1 MQMQVY
7 DTATRKKQP
16 LLAPGSNEL
25 SIYVCGPTVYDH
37 IHVGNART
45 FAMFQVLV
53 NYLRF
58 SGVKVRHV
66 SNITDVNDKIYAAA
80 REQGVSSAD
89 LAAKATAWYIED
101 TNALGLGRP
110 DVEPTASAAMGDI
123 ITLIEDLVSKDLAY
137 EAQGDV
143 YFRVARYEAYG
154 KLSNRSLVDMIAG
167 SRDAL
172 GSGAGN
178 QDPLD
183 FVLWKATKPDEDTKW
198 DSPWGAG
205 RPGWHVECSAMAEA
219 ELGPDFDVHAGGLD
233 LLFPHHENEVA
244 QSRGAGHGFA
254 RLWMHGGLLE
264 VAGAT
269 GAGEKMSKSLG
280 NFDKLSDVLARGV
293 PGWQLVLM
301 YLAASYRSPL
311 AWGGQGLEQAAALG
325 SRITETLRRSERYLA
340 TVETRGTGS
349 DEFSD
354 SAREWEGMH
363 EALRDD
369 FNTAEALKELNGII
383 YDLNTDVD
391 EHATPQL
398 VRNKRRAI
406 TEFLEVFG
414 LRDLIPEDV
423 DVTAQAQTLVEQRDL
438 ARTKKDWA
446 ESDRLRDELVALG
459 YVVRDTSE
467 GTDLLTGSDEAGD
480 GDEDSGR
487 DARDDDPEAVV
498 DIELDDETTAAA
510 EPAGG

>member
-45 FAMFQVLV
+45 FAMFQALV

-80 REQGVSSAD
+80 REQGVSSTD

-110 DVEPTASAAMGDI
+110 DVEPTASAAMADI
-123 ITLIEDLVSKDLAY
+123 IRLIEDLVSKDLAY

-154 KLSNRSLVDMIAG
+154 KLSNRSLDDMIAG
-167 SRDAL
+167 SRDDLDA
-172 GSGAGN
+172 GAGK

-183 FVLWKATKPDEDTKW
+183 FVLWKATKDDEDTHW
-198 DSPWGAG
+198 DSPWGRG
-205 RPGWHVECSAMAEA
+205 RPGWHIECSAMAEA
-219 ELGPDFDVHAGGLD
+219 ELGADFDVHAGGLD

-264 VAGAT
+264 AGD
-269 GAGEKMSKSLG
+269 GAKMSKSLG
-280 NFDKLSDVLARGV
+280 NFDKLHDVLERGV

-311 AWGGQGLEQAAALG
+311 AWGEQGLEQAAALG
-325 SRITETLRRSERYLA
+325 NRITETLRRSERYLA

-349 DEFSD
+349 DEFSE
-354 SAREWEGMH
+354 SEREWEGMH

-369 FNTAEALKELNGII
+369 FNTAEALKELNGVI

-414 LRDLIPEDV
+414 LRALIPEDV
-423 DVTAQAQTLVEQRDL
+423 DVTAEAQSLVEQRDL

-446 ESDRLRDELVALG
+446 ESDRLRDELIALG

-467 GTDLLTGSDEAGD
+467 GTDLLTGTGDAGH
-480 GDEDSGR
+480 GDEDSAR
-487 DARDDDPEAVV
+487 DEGDDDPEAVV
-498 DIELDDETTAAA
+498 DIDLDDDEPADVVEP